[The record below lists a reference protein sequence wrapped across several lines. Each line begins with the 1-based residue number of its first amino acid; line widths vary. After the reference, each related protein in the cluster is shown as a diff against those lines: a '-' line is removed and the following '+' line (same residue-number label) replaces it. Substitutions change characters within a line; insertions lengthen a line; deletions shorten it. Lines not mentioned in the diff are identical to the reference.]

1 MVTNNLQYYGT
12 LLQSGKLLFTVEAL
26 LSAPE
31 IVIHPHANELFKLM
45 MQAAREI
52 VEGYVTCTC
61 NNKKCIIH
69 CVFICMLS
77 NLHLL
82 LF

>member
-52 VEGYVTCTC
+52 VEGYVTC
-61 NNKKCIIH
+61 
-69 CVFICMLS
+69 S
-77 NLHLL
+77 NILL
-82 LF
+82 PLGLCCTFAHV